1 MQLKRYCYKMVQKW
15 IGSSHQWK
23 PDWVDCQEQ
32 IEVVLWAAHQKC
44 RKNASLTITLKRFVN
59 CSKL

>member
-1 MQLKRYCYKMVQKW
+1 MVQKW

-44 RKNASLTITLKRFVN
+44 RKNASLTITLKR
-59 CSKL
+59 LT